1 MFSIDKCKLMFLD
14 SLRSHRNC
22 SYNTIISYRTDLD
35 QFIRFYRDI
44 KGVNDFPI
52 TSVDGVCISHF
63 KNELIYK
70 GLKTSTVARKMTAL
84 RTFFRFLL
92 REKMIEANPML
103 FIINPSVPRSSDV
116 EISPKNIEHAIES
129 IPNDTF
135 VGVRDRAI
143 LEVFYGGGIRLGEL
157 VNLKL
162 ADLDLKA
169 GLMSVGN
176 KRRDSRIT
184 PIGQPA
190 VEAITKYIR
199 LRYCLIKEL
208 EVQGVPEALFLA
220 INAKPLSRRSIQ
232 KRVYES
238 LYRIA
243 DVRAFNPNILRQSFK
258 AHLLNSGADVNSVRY
273 MLGQVVTSSLNS
285 PPERPI
291 EELIEAYGKAH
302 PRSN

>member
-14 SLRSHRNC
+14 SLRLHRNC

-35 QFIRFYRDI
+35 QFISFFRGI
-44 KGVNDFPI
+44 KGDNDFPI
-52 TSVDGVCISHF
+52 TSVDGVCISQF
-63 KNELIYK
+63 KDELIYK
-70 GLKTSTVARKMTAL
+70 GLKTSTVSRKMTAL

-103 FIINPSVPRSSDV
+103 FIINPAVTRSSDR
-116 EISPKNIEHAIES
+116 EISLRNIEQAIES
-129 IPNDTF
+129 IPKDTF
-135 VGVRDRAI
+135 IGVRDRAI

-162 ADLDLKA
+162 ADLDLKS
-169 GLMSVGN
+169 GLMFVG
-176 KRRDSRIT
+176 KKKKDGRIT
-184 PIGQPA
+184 PIGKPA
-190 VEAITKYIR
+190 IEAITEYIR
-199 LRYCLIKEL
+199 LRYCLVKEL

-220 INAKPLSRRSIQ
+220 INAKPLSRRSVQ
-232 KRVYES
+232 ERVYEG
-238 LYRIA
+238 LCRVVDI
-243 DVRAFNPNILRQSFK
+243 RAFNPNILRQSFK

-285 PPERPI
+285 PPERSI
-291 EELIEAYGKAH
+291 EELIQVHCKAH